1 MIAKCKA
8 IAHGKTALEY
18 IFRETKL
25 KNKLLI
31 QNLCGDTAKR
41 IYEEMNLV
49 SRFNSR
55 CRNKFLRME
64 IGIAPKDEAG
74 MNWKK
79 LQGIACEFIQAMKLQ
94 EHQVVA
100 VTHKDTDN
108 LHIHI
113 IANRMSMNGAVYD
126 TTFVSNKAARVAEEL
141 SRKHGLT
148 IAMRYGQKNAIKSE
162 SQSDTGGEQGETA
175 HNGLW
180 TVGKVCEWGLNGYA
194 SFRYD
199 LRRQGVIVEQM
210 TNKKGSIYG
219 LKFHFEGQTFKASE
233 IGREFGYNSLLKQ
246 FGLSYAAPYHSSV
259 PIYQPKSPLQE
270 KRQPTP
276 SPEPSLVESVVD
288 VVAEGIASGVGGVL
302 DFQVHGENYAE
313 TAFQRRLRRSQQE
326 KETGTKDVGNK
337 FSLLKEENHERTLT
351 FAHKSIS
358 LQVII
363 VSVLWLF
370 KTVYLKALRSFLNRY
385 LSIHY

>member
-31 QNLCGDTAKR
+31 QNLCGDTAER
-41 IYEEMNLV
+41 IYEEMSLV
-49 SRFNSR
+49 NQFNSR
-55 CRNKFLRME
+55 CRNKFLRIE

-79 LQGIACEFIQAMKLQ
+79 LREIASEFIQAMKLQ

-113 IANRMSMNGAVYD
+113 IANRMNMNGMVYD

-148 IAMRYGQKNAIKSE
+148 IANEIRVEKRYQKPRANQTREASKE
-162 SQSDTGGEQGETA
+162 KLRTMAYGLLGKYTNGG
-175 HNGLW
+175 
-180 TVGKVCEWGLNGYA
+180 VNGYA

-199 LRRQGVIVEQM
+199 LRRQGVTVEQM
-210 TNKKGSIYG
+210 KNKKGSVYG
-219 LKFHFEGQTFKASE
+219 LKFHFEGQTFKTSE
-233 IGREFGYNSLLKQ
+233 IGREFGYTALLKQ
-246 FGLSYAAPYHSSV
+246 FGLSYAAPHRSSV
-259 PIYQPKSPLQE
+259 PIYQPKEPLQE
-270 KRQPTP
+270 EKTQLPTP
-276 SPEPSLVESVVD
+276 ESSLVESVVE
-288 VVAEGIASGVGGVL
+288 VAEGITSSVGGVL
-302 DFQVHGENYAE
+302 DFQVHGEDYAE
-313 TAFQRRLRRSQQE
+313 TAFQRRLRQE
-326 KETGTKDVGNK
+326 ANK
-337 FSLLKEENHERTLT
+337 RKKRG
-351 FAHKSIS
+351 
-358 LQVII
+358 
-363 VSVLWLF
+363 
-370 KTVYLKALRSFLNRY
+370 RRM
-385 LSIHY
+385 

>member
-18 IFRETKL
+18 IFRKTKL

-31 QNLCGDTAKR
+31 QNLCGDTAER
-41 IYEEMNLV
+41 IYNEMSLV
-49 SRFNSR
+49 NRFNSR

-74 MNWKK
+74 MDWKR

-113 IANRMSMNGAVYD
+113 IANRMSMNGVVYD

-148 IAMRYGQKNAIKSE
+148 IANEIRVEKRYQKPRANQTREASKE
-162 SQSDTGGEQGETA
+162 RLRTMAYGLLGKYTNGGV
-175 HNGLW
+175 ND
-180 TVGKVCEWGLNGYA
+180 YA

-199 LRRQGVIVEQM
+199 LRRQEVTVEEM
-210 TNKKGSIYG
+210 KNKKGSVYG
-219 LKFHFEGQTFKASE
+219 LKFLFEGQTFKASE

-246 FGLSYAAPYHSSV
+246 FGLSYAAPYRSSV
-259 PIYQPKSPLQE
+259 PIYQPKESLQE
-270 KRQPTP
+270 EKLQPTT
-276 SPEPSLVESVVD
+276 SLVESVVD
-288 VVAEGIASGVGGVL
+288 VAEGIASGVGGVL
-302 DFQVHGENYAE
+302 DFQVHGEDYAE
-313 TAFQRRLRRSQQE
+313 TAFQRRLRHE
-326 KETGTKDVGNK
+326 ANK
-337 FSLLKEENHERTLT
+337 KKKRG
-351 FAHKSIS
+351 
-358 LQVII
+358 
-363 VSVLWLF
+363 
-370 KTVYLKALRSFLNRY
+370 RRM
-385 LSIHY
+385 

>member
-18 IFRETKL
+18 IFRETKF

-31 QNLCGDTAKR
+31 QNLCGDTAER
-41 IYEEMNLV
+41 IYEEMSLV
-49 SRFNSR
+49 NRFNSR

-74 MNWKK
+74 MNWKR
-79 LQGIACEFIQAMKLQ
+79 LQGIACEFIQAMQLQ

-113 IANRMSMNGAVYD
+113 IANRMNMNGAVYD

-148 IAMRYGQKNAIKSE
+148 IANEIRAEKRYQKPRANQTREVSKERLRAMAYGLLGKY
-162 SQSDTGGEQGETA
+162 T
-175 HNGLW
+175 NG
-180 TVGKVCEWGLNGYA
+180 GLNGYA

-210 TNKKGSIYG
+210 TNKKGSVYG
-219 LKFHFEGQTFKASE
+219 LKFHFERQTFKASE

-246 FGLSYAAPYHSSV
+246 FGLSYAAPYQSSV
-259 PIYQPKSPLQE
+259 PIYQPKEPLQE
-270 KRQPTP
+270 EKLQPTQN
-276 SPEPSLVESVVD
+276 PEPSLVESVVE
-288 VVAEGIASGVGGVL
+288 VTEGIASGVGGIL
-302 DFQVHGENYAE
+302 DFQVHGEDYAE
-313 TAFQRRLRRSQQE
+313 TAFQRRLRHE
-326 KETGTKDVGNK
+326 ANK
-337 FSLLKEENHERTLT
+337 KKKRG
-351 FAHKSIS
+351 
-358 LQVII
+358 
-363 VSVLWLF
+363 
-370 KTVYLKALRSFLNRY
+370 RRM
-385 LSIHY
+385 

>member
-31 QNLCGDTAKR
+31 QNLCGDTAER
-41 IYEEMNLV
+41 IYKEMSLV
-49 SRFNSR
+49 NRFNSR

-74 MNWKK
+74 MNWKR
-79 LQGIACEFIQAMKLQ
+79 LQGIACEFIQAMQLQ

-113 IANRMSMNGAVYD
+113 IANRMSMSGAVYD

-148 IAMRYGQKNAIKSE
+148 IANEIRAEKRYQKPRANQTREVSKERLRAMAYGLLGKY
-162 SQSDTGGEQGETA
+162 T
-175 HNGLW
+175 NG
-180 TVGKVCEWGLNGYA
+180 GLNGYA

-219 LKFHFEGQTFKASE
+219 LKFHFERQTFKASE
-233 IGREFGYNSLLKQ
+233 IGRELGYNSLLKQ

-259 PIYQPKSPLQE
+259 PIYQPKEPLQE
-270 KRQPTP
+270 NKQQLPTA
-276 SPEPSLVESVVD
+276 EPSLVESVVE
-288 VVAEGIASGVGGVL
+288 VAEGIVSSVGGVL
-302 DFQVHGENYAE
+302 DFQVHGEDYAE
-313 TAFQRRLRRSQQE
+313 TAFQRRLRHE
-326 KETGTKDVGNK
+326 ANK
-337 FSLLKEENHERTLT
+337 KKKRG
-351 FAHKSIS
+351 
-358 LQVII
+358 
-363 VSVLWLF
+363 
-370 KTVYLKALRSFLNRY
+370 RRM
-385 LSIHY
+385 

>member
-31 QNLCGDTAKR
+31 QNLCGDTAER

-49 SRFNSR
+49 NRFNSR

-79 LQGIACEFIQAMKLQ
+79 LQGIACEFIQAMNLQ

-100 VTHKDTDN
+100 VMHKDTDN
-108 LHIHI
+108 LHIHV
-113 IANRMSMNGAVYD
+113 IANRMSMNGVVYD

-148 IAMRYGQKNAIKSE
+148 IANEMRAEKWHQKPRANQTREASREKLRTMAYGLLGKY
-162 SQSDTGGEQGETA
+162 T
-175 HNGLW
+175 NG
-180 TVGKVCEWGLNGYA
+180 GLNGYA
-194 SFRYD
+194 SFRYE
-199 LRRQGVIVEQM
+199 LGQQGVTVEAM
-210 TNKKGSIYG
+210 KNKKGSVYG
-219 LKFHFEGQTFKASE
+219 LKFLFEGQTFKASE

-246 FGLSYAAPYHSSV
+246 FGLSCIAPYHSSV
-259 PIYQPKSPLQE
+259 PIYQPKEPLQE
-270 KRQPTP
+270 EKLQPP
-276 SPEPSLVESVVD
+276 QSPEPSLVESVVE
-288 VVAEGIASGVGGVL
+288 VTEGIASGIGGVL
-302 DFQVHGENYAE
+302 DFQVHGEDYAE
-313 TAFQRRLRRSQQE
+313 TAFQRSLRHE
-326 KETGTKDVGNK
+326 ANK
-337 FSLLKEENHERTLT
+337 KKKRG
-351 FAHKSIS
+351 
-358 LQVII
+358 
-363 VSVLWLF
+363 
-370 KTVYLKALRSFLNRY
+370 RRM
-385 LSIHY
+385 

>member
-31 QNLCGDTAKR
+31 QNLCGDTAER
-41 IYEEMNLV
+41 IYEEMSLV
-49 SRFNSR
+49 NQFNSR
-55 CRNKFLRME
+55 CRNKFLRIE

-79 LQGIACEFIQAMKLQ
+79 LREIAMKLQ

-113 IANRMSMNGAVYD
+113 IANRMNMNGMVYD

-148 IAMRYGQKNAIKSE
+148 IANEIRVEKRYQKPRANQTREASKE
-162 SQSDTGGEQGETA
+162 KLRTMAYGLLGKYTNGG
-175 HNGLW
+175 
-180 TVGKVCEWGLNGYA
+180 VNGYA

-199 LRRQGVIVEQM
+199 LRRQGVTVEQM
-210 TNKKGSIYG
+210 KNKKGSVYG
-219 LKFHFEGQTFKASE
+219 LKFHFEGQTFKTSE

-246 FGLSYAAPYHSSV
+246 FGLSYAAPHRSSV
-259 PIYQPKSPLQE
+259 PIYQPKEPLQE
-270 KRQPTP
+270 EKTQLPTP
-276 SPEPSLVESVVD
+276 ESSLVESVVE
-288 VVAEGIASGVGGVL
+288 VAEGITSSVGGVL
-302 DFQVHGENYAE
+302 DFQVHGEDYAE
-313 TAFQRRLRRSQQE
+313 TAFQRRLRQE
-326 KETGTKDVGNK
+326 ANK
-337 FSLLKEENHERTLT
+337 RKKRG
-351 FAHKSIS
+351 
-358 LQVII
+358 
-363 VSVLWLF
+363 
-370 KTVYLKALRSFLNRY
+370 RRM
-385 LSIHY
+385 

>member
-31 QNLCGDTAKR
+31 QNLCGDTAER
-41 IYEEMNLV
+41 IYNEMSLV
-49 SRFNSR
+49 NQFNSR

-113 IANRMSMNGAVYD
+113 IANRMSMNGVVYD

-148 IAMRYGQKNAIKSE
+148 IANEIRVEKRYQKPRANQTREASKE
-162 SQSDTGGEQGETA
+162 RLRTMAYGLLGRYT
-175 HNGLW
+175 NG
-180 TVGKVCEWGLNGYA
+180 GLNGYA
-194 SFRYD
+194 SFRYE
-199 LRRQGVIVEQM
+199 LRQQGVTFEQM
-210 TNKKGSIYG
+210 MNKKGGIYG
-219 LKFHFEGQTFKASE
+219 LKFLFEGQTFKASE

-246 FGLSYAAPYHSSV
+246 FGLSYAAPYQSSV
-259 PIYQPKSPLQE
+259 PIYQPKEPLQE
-270 KRQPTP
+270 EKLQPTS
-276 SPEPSLVESVVD
+276 SPAPNLVESVVD
-288 VVAEGIASGVGGVL
+288 VVEGIASGIGSVL
-302 DFQVHGENYAE
+302 DFQVHGEDYAE
-313 TAFQRRLRRSQQE
+313 TAFQRRLRHE
-326 KETGTKDVGNK
+326 ANK
-337 FSLLKEENHERTLT
+337 KKKRG
-351 FAHKSIS
+351 
-358 LQVII
+358 
-363 VSVLWLF
+363 
-370 KTVYLKALRSFLNRY
+370 RRM
-385 LSIHY
+385 

>member
-8 IAHGKTALEY
+8 IAHGKMALEY

-25 KNKLLI
+25 KNKLLV
-31 QNLCGDTAKR
+31 QNLCGDTAER

-49 SRFNSR
+49 NRFNSR

-79 LQGIACEFIQAMKLQ
+79 LQGIAYEFIQAMKLQ
-94 EHQVVA
+94 EYQVVA

-113 IANRMSMNGAVYD
+113 IANRMSMNGVVYD
-126 TTFVSNKAARVAEEL
+126 TIFVSNKAARVAEEL

-148 IAMRYGQKNAIKSE
+148 IANEIQAEKRYQKPRANQTREASKE
-162 SQSDTGGEQGETA
+162 KLRTMAYGLLGKYTNGG
-175 HNGLW
+175 
-180 TVGKVCEWGLNGYA
+180 VNGYA

-199 LRRQGVIVEQM
+199 LRRQEVTVEAM
-210 TNKKGSIYG
+210 KNKKGSVYG

-246 FGLSYAAPYHSSV
+246 FGLSYAAPYQSSV
-259 PIYQPKSPLQE
+259 PIYQPKEPLQE
-270 KRQPTP
+270 EKLQPTT
-276 SPEPSLVESVVD
+276 SLVESVVD
-288 VVAEGIASGVGGVL
+288 VAEGIASGIGSVL
-302 DFQVHGENYAE
+302 DFQVHGEDYAE
-313 TAFQRRLRRSQQE
+313 TAFQRRLRHE
-326 KETGTKDVGNK
+326 ANK
-337 FSLLKEENHERTLT
+337 KKKRG
-351 FAHKSIS
+351 
-358 LQVII
+358 
-363 VSVLWLF
+363 
-370 KTVYLKALRSFLNRY
+370 RRM
-385 LSIHY
+385 

>member
-31 QNLCGDTAKR
+31 QNLCGDTAER
-41 IYEEMNLV
+41 IYNEMSLV
-49 SRFNSR
+49 NQFNSR

-79 LQGIACEFIQAMKLQ
+79 LQGIAYEFIQAMNLQ

-113 IANRMSMNGAVYD
+113 IANRMSMNGVVYD

-148 IAMRYGQKNAIKSE
+148 IANEIRAEKRYQKPRANQTREASKE
-162 SQSDTGGEQGETA
+162 KLRTMAYGLLGKYA
-175 HNGLW
+175 NG
-180 TVGKVCEWGLNGYA
+180 GLNGYA
-194 SFRYD
+194 SFRYE
-199 LRRQGVIVEQM
+199 LTQQGVTIEQM
-210 TNKKGSIYG
+210 KNKKGSVYG

-233 IGREFGYNSLLKQ
+233 IGRELGYNSLFKQ

-259 PIYQPKSPLQE
+259 PIYQPKESLQE
-270 KRQPTP
+270 EKLQPTTN
-276 SPEPSLVESVVD
+276 LVESVVE
-288 VVAEGIASGVGGVL
+288 VAEGIVSSVGGVL
-302 DFQVHGENYAE
+302 DFQVHGEDYAE
-313 TAFQRRLRRSQQE
+313 TAFQRRLRHE
-326 KETGTKDVGNK
+326 ANK
-337 FSLLKEENHERTLT
+337 KKKRG
-351 FAHKSIS
+351 
-358 LQVII
+358 
-363 VSVLWLF
+363 
-370 KTVYLKALRSFLNRY
+370 RRM
-385 LSIHY
+385 

>member
-31 QNLCGDTAKR
+31 QNLCGDTAER
-41 IYEEMNLV
+41 IYEEMSLV
-49 SRFNSR
+49 NQFNSR
-55 CRNKFLRME
+55 CRNKFLRIE

-79 LQGIACEFIQAMKLQ
+79 LREIASEFIQAMKLQ

-113 IANRMSMNGAVYD
+113 IANRMNMNGMVYD

-148 IAMRYGQKNAIKSE
+148 IANEIRVEKRYQKPRANQTREASKE
-162 SQSDTGGEQGETA
+162 KLRTMAYGLLGKYTNGG
-175 HNGLW
+175 
-180 TVGKVCEWGLNGYA
+180 VNGYA

-199 LRRQGVIVEQM
+199 LRRQGVTVEQM
-210 TNKKGSIYG
+210 KNKKGGIYG
-219 LKFHFEGQTFKASE
+219 LKFLFEGQTFKASE

-246 FGLSYAAPYHSSV
+246 FGLSYAAPYQSSV
-259 PIYQPKSPLQE
+259 PIYQPKEPLQE
-270 KRQPTP
+270 EKLQPP
-276 SPEPSLVESVVD
+276 QSPEPSLVESVVE
-288 VVAEGIASGVGGVL
+288 VTEGIASGIGGVL
-302 DFQVHGENYAE
+302 DFQVHGEDYAE
-313 TAFQRRLRRSQQE
+313 TAFQRRLRHE
-326 KETGTKDVGNK
+326 ANK
-337 FSLLKEENHERTLT
+337 KKKRG
-351 FAHKSIS
+351 
-358 LQVII
+358 
-363 VSVLWLF
+363 
-370 KTVYLKALRSFLNRY
+370 RRM
-385 LSIHY
+385 

>member
-25 KNKLLI
+25 KDKLLI
-31 QNLCGDTAKR
+31 QNLCGDTAET
-41 IYEEMNLV
+41 IYKEMSLV
-49 SRFNSR
+49 NQFNTR

-74 MNWKK
+74 MNWKR
-79 LQGIACEFIQAMKLQ
+79 LQGITCEFIQAMKLQ

-148 IAMRYGQKNAIKSE
+148 IANEIRAEKRYQKPKSNRIRE
-162 SQSDTGGEQGETA
+162 ASKEKLRTMA
-175 HNGLW
+175 YGLLEKYAN
-180 TVGKVCEWGLNGYA
+180 VGVNGYA

-199 LRRQGVIVEQM
+199 LTQQGVTVEAM
-210 TNKKGSIYG
+210 KNKKGKVYG

-246 FGLSYAAPYHSSV
+246 FGLDCLSSYAQNSVV
-259 PIYQPKSPLQE
+259 PIYTPQE
-270 KRQPTP
+270 QTPTEL
-276 SPEPSLVESVVD
+276 SQGTTRDESLVETVVD
-288 VVAEGIASGVGGVL
+288 IVDEVASSVGGLL
-302 DFQVHGENYAE
+302 DFQVHGEDYAE
-313 TAFQRRLRRSQQE
+313 TAFQRRLRNE
-326 KETGTKDVGNK
+326 
-337 FSLLKEENHERTLT
+337 
-351 FAHKSIS
+351 A
-358 LQVII
+358 
-363 VSVLWLF
+363 
-370 KTVYLKALRSFLNRY
+370 NRKKKRGRRM
-385 LSIHY
+385 

>member
-31 QNLCGDTAKR
+31 HNLCGDTAEK
-41 IYEEMNLV
+41 IYKEMSLV
-49 SRFNSR
+49 NRFNTR

-74 MNWKK
+74 MNWTK
-79 LQGIACEFIQAMKLQ
+79 LQGIASEFIQAMKLQ

-148 IAMRYGQKNAIKSE
+148 IANELRAEKRYQKPKANQAREASKE
-162 SQSDTGGEQGETA
+162 RLHTMAYGLLATHMKGG
-175 HNGLW
+175 
-180 TVGKVCEWGLNGYA
+180 VNGYA

-199 LRRQGVIVEQM
+199 LTRQGVAIEPM
-210 TNKKGSIYG
+210 KNKKGSIYG
-219 LKFHFEGQTFKASE
+219 LKFHFEGHRFKASE

-246 FGLSYAAPYHSSV
+246 FGLDCLSSYAQNSVV
-259 PIYQPKSPLQE
+259 PIYSTQE
-270 KRQPTP
+270 ATPTEL
-276 SPEPSLVESVVD
+276 SQGTARGESLVETVVD
-288 VVAEGIASGVGGVL
+288 MVDGVTSAIGGVF
-302 DFQVHGENYAE
+302 DFQVHGEDYAE
-313 TAFQRRLRRSQQE
+313 TAFQRRLRNE
-326 KETGTKDVGNK
+326 ANK
-337 FSLLKEENHERTLT
+337 KKKRG
-351 FAHKSIS
+351 
-358 LQVII
+358 
-363 VSVLWLF
+363 
-370 KTVYLKALRSFLNRY
+370 RRM
-385 LSIHY
+385 

>member
-25 KNKLLI
+25 KNKLLV
-31 QNLCGDTAKR
+31 QNLCGDTAER
-41 IYEEMNLV
+41 IYNEMSLV
-49 SRFNSR
+49 NQFNSR
-55 CRNKFLRME
+55 CRNKFLRIE

-79 LQGIACEFIQAMKLQ
+79 LQGIAYEFIQAMNLQ
-94 EHQVVA
+94 EYQVVA

-113 IANRMSMNGAVYD
+113 IANRMSMNGVVYD

-148 IAMRYGQKNAIKSE
+148 IANEMRAEKRYQKPRANQTREASKKKLRTMVYGLLGKY
-162 SQSDTGGEQGETA
+162 T
-175 HNGLW
+175 NG
-180 TVGKVCEWGLNGYA
+180 GLNGYA

-199 LRRQGVIVEQM
+199 LRRQGVTVEAM
-210 TNKKGSIYG
+210 KNKKGSVYG

-246 FGLSYAAPYHSSV
+246 FGLSYAAPYHSSI
-259 PIYQPKSPLQE
+259 PIYQPKEPLQE
-270 KRQPTP
+270 EKLQPTT
-276 SPEPSLVESVVD
+276 SLVESVVD
-288 VVAEGIASGVGGVL
+288 VAEGIASGIGGVL
-302 DFQVHGENYAE
+302 DFQVHGEDYAE
-313 TAFQRRLRRSQQE
+313 TAFQRRLRHE
-326 KETGTKDVGNK
+326 ANK
-337 FSLLKEENHERTLT
+337 KKKRGRR
-351 FAHKSIS
+351 I
-358 LQVII
+358 
-363 VSVLWLF
+363 
-370 KTVYLKALRSFLNRY
+370 
-385 LSIHY
+385 

>member
-31 QNLCGDTAKR
+31 QNLCRDTAER

-49 SRFNSR
+49 NRFNSR

-79 LQGIACEFIQAMKLQ
+79 LREIACEFIQAMKLQ
-94 EHQVVA
+94 EYQVVA

-108 LHIHI
+108 LHIHV
-113 IANRMSMNGAVYD
+113 IANRMSMNGVVYD

-148 IAMRYGQKNAIKSE
+148 IANEIRVEKRYQKPRANQTREASKE
-162 SQSDTGGEQGETA
+162 RLRTMAYGLLGKYTNGG
-175 HNGLW
+175 
-180 TVGKVCEWGLNGYA
+180 VNGYA

-199 LRRQGVIVEQM
+199 LRRQGVTVEQM
-210 TNKKGSIYG
+210 KNKKGGIYG
-219 LKFHFEGQTFKASE
+219 LKFLFEGQTFKASE

-246 FGLSYAAPYHSSV
+246 FGLSYAAPYQSSV
-259 PIYQPKSPLQE
+259 PIYQPKAPLQE
-270 KRQPTP
+270 EKLQPAP

-288 VVAEGIASGVGGVL
+288 VAEGIASGVGGVL
-302 DFQVHGENYAE
+302 DFQVHGEDYAE
-313 TAFQRRLRRSQQE
+313 TAFQRRLR
-326 KETGTKDVGNK
+326 
-337 FSLLKEENHERTLT
+337 HEADKKKKRG
-351 FAHKSIS
+351 
-358 LQVII
+358 
-363 VSVLWLF
+363 
-370 KTVYLKALRSFLNRY
+370 RRM
-385 LSIHY
+385 

>member
-31 QNLCGDTAKR
+31 QNLCGDTAER

-49 SRFNSR
+49 NRFNSR

-79 LQGIACEFIQAMKLQ
+79 LREIAYEFIQAMKLQ

-108 LHIHI
+108 LHIHV

-148 IAMRYGQKNAIKSE
+148 IANEIRVEKRYQKPRANQVREASKE
-162 SQSDTGGEQGETA
+162 RLRTMAYGLLGKYT
-175 HNGLW
+175 NG
-180 TVGKVCEWGLNGYA
+180 GLNGYA
-194 SFRYD
+194 SFRYE
-199 LRRQGVIVEQM
+199 LGRQGVTVEAM
-210 TNKKGSIYG
+210 KNKKGSVYG
-219 LKFHFEGQTFKASE
+219 LKFLFEGQTFKASE

-246 FGLSYAAPYHSSV
+246 FGLSYAAPYQSSV
-259 PIYQPKSPLQE
+259 PIYQPKEPLQE
-270 KRQPTP
+270 EKLQPP
-276 SPEPSLVESVVD
+276 QSPEPSLVESVVE
-288 VVAEGIASGVGGVL
+288 VTEGIASGIGGVL
-302 DFQVHGENYAE
+302 DFQVHGEDYAE
-313 TAFQRRLRRSQQE
+313 TAFQRRLRHE
-326 KETGTKDVGNK
+326 ANK
-337 FSLLKEENHERTLT
+337 KKKRG
-351 FAHKSIS
+351 
-358 LQVII
+358 
-363 VSVLWLF
+363 
-370 KTVYLKALRSFLNRY
+370 RRM
-385 LSIHY
+385 

>member
-1 MIAKCKA
+1 MIAKCEA

-31 QNLCGDTAKR
+31 QNLCGDTAER
-41 IYEEMNLV
+41 IYEEMSLV
-49 SRFNSR
+49 NRFNSR

-79 LQGIACEFIQAMKLQ
+79 LREIACEFIQAMKLQ
-94 EHQVVA
+94 EYQVVA

-113 IANRMSMNGAVYD
+113 IANRMSMSGAVYD

-148 IAMRYGQKNAIKSE
+148 IANEIQAEKRYQKPRANQTREANKERLRSMAYGLLGKYT
-162 SQSDTGGEQGETA
+162 SGG
-175 HNGLW
+175 
-180 TVGKVCEWGLNGYA
+180 VNGYA

-199 LRRQGVIVEQM
+199 LRRQEVTVEEM
-210 TNKKGSIYG
+210 KNKKGSIYG
-219 LKFHFEGQTFKASE
+219 LKFHFEGHSFKASE

-259 PIYQPKSPLQE
+259 PIYQPKESLQE
-270 KRQPTP
+270 EKLQLPP
-276 SPEPSLVESVVD
+276 SEPSLVESVVE
-288 VVAEGIASGVGGVL
+288 VAEGIASGIGGVL
-302 DFQVHGENYAE
+302 DFQVHGEDYAE
-313 TAFQRRLRRSQQE
+313 TAFQRRLRHE
-326 KETGTKDVGNK
+326 ANK
-337 FSLLKEENHERTLT
+337 KKKRG
-351 FAHKSIS
+351 
-358 LQVII
+358 
-363 VSVLWLF
+363 
-370 KTVYLKALRSFLNRY
+370 RRM
-385 LSIHY
+385 

>member
-31 QNLCGDTAKR
+31 HNLCGDTAEK
-41 IYEEMNLV
+41 IYKEMSLV
-49 SRFNSR
+49 NRFNTR
-55 CRNKFLRME
+55 CCNKFLRME

-74 MNWKK
+74 MNWTK

-148 IAMRYGQKNAIKSE
+148 IANEIRTEGRYQNPKANRTREASKEKLRTMAYGLLATHMK
-162 SQSDTGGEQGETA
+162 GG
-175 HNGLW
+175 
-180 TVGKVCEWGLNGYA
+180 VNGYA

-199 LRRQGVIVEQM
+199 LTRQGVAIEPM
-210 TNKKGSIYG
+210 KNKKGSIYG
-219 LKFHFEGQTFKASE
+219 LKFYFEGHSFKASE
-233 IGREFGYNSLLKQ
+233 IGREFGHNSLLKQ
-246 FGLSYAAPYHSSV
+246 FGLDCLSSYAENSVV
-259 PIYQPKSPLQE
+259 PIYTPQE
-270 KRQPTP
+270 QTPTEL
-276 SPEPSLVESVVD
+276 SQGTTREESLVETVVNMVD
-288 VVAEGIASGVGGVL
+288 EVASSVGGLL
-302 DFQVHGENYAE
+302 DFQVHGEDYAE
-313 TAFQRRLRRSQQE
+313 TAFQRRLRNE
-326 KETGTKDVGNK
+326 ANK
-337 FSLLKEENHERTLT
+337 KKKRG
-351 FAHKSIS
+351 
-358 LQVII
+358 
-363 VSVLWLF
+363 
-370 KTVYLKALRSFLNRY
+370 RRM
-385 LSIHY
+385 

>member
-31 QNLCGDTAKR
+31 QNLCGDTAER
-41 IYEEMNLV
+41 IYKEMSLV
-49 SRFNSR
+49 NRFNSR

-74 MNWKK
+74 MNCKK
-79 LQGIACEFIQAMKLQ
+79 LREIACEFIQAMQLQ

-108 LHIHI
+108 LHIHV
-113 IANRMSMNGAVYD
+113 IANRMSMSGAVYD

-148 IAMRYGQKNAIKSE
+148 IANEIRAEKRYQKPRANQTREASKE
-162 SQSDTGGEQGETA
+162 RLRTMAYGLLGKYTNGG
-175 HNGLW
+175 
-180 TVGKVCEWGLNGYA
+180 VNGYA

-199 LRRQGVIVEQM
+199 LRRQEVTVEAM
-210 TNKKGSIYG
+210 KNKKGSVYG

-246 FGLSYAAPYHSSV
+246 FGLSYAAPYQSSV
-259 PIYQPKSPLQE
+259 PIYQPKEPLQE
-270 KRQPTP
+270 EKLQPTT
-276 SPEPSLVESVVD
+276 SLVESVVD
-288 VVAEGIASGVGGVL
+288 VAEGIASGIGGML
-302 DFQVHGENYAE
+302 DFQVHGEDYAE
-313 TAFQRRLRRSQQE
+313 TAFQRRLRQE
-326 KETGTKDVGNK
+326 ANK
-337 FSLLKEENHERTLT
+337 KR
-351 FAHKSIS
+351 K
-358 LQVII
+358 
-363 VSVLWLF
+363 
-370 KTVYLKALRSFLNRY
+370 RGRRM
-385 LSIHY
+385 

>member
-31 QNLCGDTAKR
+31 QNLCGDTAER

-49 SRFNSR
+49 NRFNSR

-64 IGIAPKDEAG
+64 IGIAPKDEAR

-113 IANRMSMNGAVYD
+113 IANRMNMNGMVYD

-148 IAMRYGQKNAIKSE
+148 IANEIRSKKQYQNREPIRHG
-162 SQSDTGGEQGETA
+162 
-175 HNGLW
+175 
-180 TVGKVCEWGLNGYA
+180 
-194 SFRYD
+194 
-199 LRRQGVIVEQM
+199 RR
-210 TNKKGSIYG
+210 
-219 LKFHFEGQTFKASE
+219 A
-233 IGREFGYNSLLKQ
+233 
-246 FGLSYAAPYHSSV
+246 
-259 PIYQPKSPLQE
+259 
-270 KRQPTP
+270 
-276 SPEPSLVESVVD
+276 
-288 VVAEGIASGVGGVL
+288 
-302 DFQVHGENYAE
+302 
-313 TAFQRRLRRSQQE
+313 RRDCVQW
-326 KETGTKDVGNK
+326 
-337 FSLLKEENHERTLT
+337 LT
-351 FAHKSIS
+351 DC
-358 LQVII
+358 
-363 VSVLWLF
+363 
-370 KTVYLKALRSFLNRY
+370 
-385 LSIHY
+385 

>member
-31 QNLCGDTAKR
+31 QNLCGDTAER
-41 IYEEMNLV
+41 ICEEMNLV
-49 SRFNSR
+49 NQFNSR
-55 CRNKFLRME
+55 CRNKFLRIE

-74 MNWKK
+74 MNWKR

-113 IANRMSMNGAVYD
+113 IANRMDMNGAVYD

-148 IAMRYGQKNAIKSE
+148 IANEIRAKKRYQKPRVNQTREASKE
-162 SQSDTGGEQGETA
+162 KLRLMAYGLLGKYANGG
-175 HNGLW
+175 
-180 TVGKVCEWGLNGYA
+180 VNGYA
-194 SFRYD
+194 SFRYE
-199 LRRQGVIVEQM
+199 LRRQGVTIEQM
-210 TNKKGSIYG
+210 MNKKGGIYG
-219 LKFHFEGQTFKASE
+219 LKFLFEEQSFKASE

-246 FGLSYAAPYHSSV
+246 FGLSCIAPYRSSV
-259 PIYQPKSPLQE
+259 PIYQPKEVLQE
-270 KRQPTP
+270 EKLQPAP
-276 SPEPSLVESVVD
+276 SPAPSLIESVVD
-288 VVAEGIASGVGGVL
+288 VAEGIASGVGGVL
-302 DFQVHGENYAE
+302 DFQVHGEDYAE
-313 TAFQRRLRRSQQE
+313 TAFQRRLRHE
-326 KETGTKDVGNK
+326 ANK
-337 FSLLKEENHERTLT
+337 KKKRG
-351 FAHKSIS
+351 
-358 LQVII
+358 
-363 VSVLWLF
+363 
-370 KTVYLKALRSFLNRY
+370 RRM
-385 LSIHY
+385 

>member
-31 QNLCGDTAKR
+31 QNLCGDTAER
-41 IYEEMNLV
+41 IYKEMSLV
-49 SRFNSR
+49 NQFNSR
-55 CRNKFLRME
+55 CRNKFLRIE

-74 MNWKK
+74 MNWKR
-79 LQGIACEFIQAMKLQ
+79 LQGIVCEFVQAMKLQ

-113 IANRMSMNGAVYD
+113 IANRMSMSGAVYD

-148 IAMRYGQKNAIKSE
+148 IANEIWAEKRYQKPRANQTRDASKE
-162 SQSDTGGEQGETA
+162 KLRTMAYGLLGKYTNGG
-175 HNGLW
+175 
-180 TVGKVCEWGLNGYA
+180 VNGYA

-199 LRRQGVIVEQM
+199 LRRQGVTVEQM
-210 TNKKGSIYG
+210 INKKGGIYG
-219 LKFHFEGQTFKASE
+219 LKFLFEGQMFKASE

-246 FGLSYAAPYHSSV
+246 FGLSYAAPYQSSV
-259 PIYQPKSPLQE
+259 PIYQPKEALQE
-270 KRQPTP
+270 EKVQSAP

-288 VVAEGIASGVGGVL
+288 IAEGIASGVGGVL
-302 DFQVHGENYAE
+302 DFQVHGEDYAE
-313 TAFQRRLRRSQQE
+313 TAFQRRLRHE
-326 KETGTKDVGNK
+326 ANK
-337 FSLLKEENHERTLT
+337 KKKRG
-351 FAHKSIS
+351 
-358 LQVII
+358 
-363 VSVLWLF
+363 
-370 KTVYLKALRSFLNRY
+370 RRM
-385 LSIHY
+385 